1 VDLPLYAPGIHT
13 VTEPELKI
21 RTVDPFPGSLRRP
34 LLFSGF
40 TEWLAELRATGAT
53 GKCWLDGSFLT
64 DKAEPS
70 DIDLVVFP
78 TFAALPSP
86 AVQTRLQEL
95 FNQAAAKAKYRL
107 DVYLVPPD
115 NPNLVQMTSYWRG
128 WFGFCRDGA
137 TAKGIA
143 EVIL

>member
-1 VDLPLYAPGIHT
+1 VEIPLYVPGIHT
-13 VTEPELKI
+13 VTEPDLKI
-21 RTVDPFPGSLRRP
+21 RAVDPFPGSIRRP
-34 LLFSGF
+34 LLFAGL
-40 TEWLAELRATGAT
+40 TDWLEALRATGAS

-64 DKAEPS
+64 DKPEPN

-78 TFAALPSP
+78 MFAAVPSP
-86 AVQTRLQEL
+86 AVQTRVQEL
-95 FNQAAAKAKYRL
+95 FNQAAVKAKYRL
-107 DVYLVPPD
+107 DVYFVHP
-115 NPNLVQMTSYWRG
+115 NAANLVQMTSYWRG

>member
-1 VDLPLYAPGIHT
+1 MDSPLYLPGIHT
-13 VTEPELKI
+13 VTEPDLKI
-21 RTVDPFPGSLRRP
+21 RTVDQFPASTRRP
-34 LLFSGF
+34 LLFTGLA
-40 TEWLAELRATGAT
+40 TWLAQLRATGAT

-64 DKAEPS
+64 DKPNPN

-78 TFAALPSP
+78 MFTAVPSP
-86 AVQTRLQEL
+86 AVQSQVQEL
-95 FNQAAAKAKYRL
+95 FDKATARARYDL
-107 DVYLVPPD
+107 DVYVALPGAPD
-115 NPNLVQMTSYWRG
+115 FVALSSYWRG